1 MQLLSDSFPPRG
13 RIPAACAFGA
23 AEGFGGNRNPHL
35 AWTDAPSATQSFA
48 LLCEDHD
55 APTVAAM
62 AGAPGVLI
70 PLEQPRAIFVHWV
83 MADIPATIRTIAEG
97 SCSDGVVARGKQQP
111 PGPPGARQGVNDY
124 GAWFAG
130 DAALAGEYYGYDGPW
145 PPPNDLRLHR
155 YFFRVFALD
164 VATLVLPA
172 RFTAADLH
180 HAMHGHVLAEA
191 ATWGGHSLHPGV

>member
-1 MQLLSDSFPPRG
+1 MQLASDSFEPRG
-13 RIPAACAFGA
+13 RIAAAFAFGS
-23 AEGFGGNRNPHL
+23 ENGFGGNCNPHL
-35 AWTDAPSATQSFA
+35 AWADAPADTQSFA

-70 PLEQPRAIFVHWV
+70 PSEQPRAIFVHWV
-83 MADIPATIRTIAEG
+83 MADIPADIHALAEG
-97 SCSDGVVARGKQQP
+97 SCSDGVVAHGKHSP
-111 PGPPGARQGVNDY
+111 PGPPGARQGLNDY

-130 DAALAGEYYGYDGPW
+130 NAELAGDYFGYDGPW

-164 VATLVLPA
+164 VPTLALPE

-180 HAMHGHVLAEA
+180 RAMHGHVLAEA
-191 ATWGGHSLHPGV
+191 ALWGGYSLHPGA